1 MLGQEKVGEVEC
13 MTTLLKL
20 LSCHL
25 GLCGLVFHFVGGDR
39 RDESRLNLDTSL
51 HVGLTKVFIVF
62 IGRAQILREHLLDAS
77 FGVIS

>member
-1 MLGQEKVGEVEC
+1 MLGQEKVGEIEG

-20 LSCHL
+20 LSCHF
-25 GLCGLVFHFVGGDR
+25 GNCGLIFHFVGGDR

-51 HVGLTKVFIVF
+51 HVGLNVFIVF

-77 FGVIS
+77 FGVIC